1 MSNSLWPHRL
11 QHARPPLPSP
21 TPGACSNSCPLSRWC
36 HPAISASVIPFS
48 SCLQSFPTS
57 KSFPMSWLFAS
68 GGQSIGV
75 SASASVLPINIQD
88 FTIFFL
94 GNCKMHSTTIKPKTS
109 RSGQAHIWARS
120 LLGSEDQSAV
130 KSVNN
135 GWRLDTDTC
144 YKHLLKLWSSQK
156 RYLLPAHKL
165 FFDAH
170 WASRIVSRACPWTG
184 ATGPN

>member
-1 MSNSLWPHRL
+1 MSSSLRPHKP
-11 QHARPPLPSP
+11 QHTRPSCSSP
-21 TPGACSNSCPLSRWC
+21 TPRIYPNSCPLSRWC
-36 HPAISASVIPFS
+36 HPTISSSVIPFS
-48 SCLQSFPTS
+48 SCPRSFPVPG
-57 KSFPMSWLFAS
+57 SFQMSQLFAW

-156 RYLLPAHKL
+156 RYLLLAHKL

-170 WASRIVSRACPWTG
+170 GASRIVSRACPWTG